1 MERNQNRLG
10 ITLELIE
17 LTGLALYSEQ
27 LSIYKHL
34 STRLKGKKILEVGC
48 GIGLGAAL
56 LSKHND
62 VLATDKLQSNIR
74 LAKAFYPWLHFEVL
88 NIAKLDCAGFDVTV
102 CIDVIEHIKD
112 YKQAMKNLIESAEE
126 VWISTP
132 NRNNSSI
139 GQEQSHNSFHVKE
152 FTPEEMFEMI
162 GRQVKIYRWDTFE
175 EVKPSTTSTPLVY
188 QI

>member
-1 MERNQNRLG
+1 M
-10 ITLELIE
+10 
-17 LTGLALYSEQ
+17 
-27 LSIYKHL
+27 
-34 STRLKGKKILEVGC
+34 GC

-56 LSKHND
+56 LSMHND
-62 VLATDKLQSNIR
+62 VLTTDKLQSNIR
-74 LAKAFYPWLHFEVL
+74 LAKALYPWMYFEVL
-88 NIAKLDCAGFDVTV
+88 NIAKRYCTGFDVAV

-112 YKQAMKNLIESAEE
+112 YEQAMKNLIKSAKE

-139 GQEQSHNSFHVKE
+139 GQEQSHNCFHVKE

-175 EVKPSTTSTPLVY
+175 EVEPSTTFTPLVY